1 MKPRIGRSAASL
13 AAAVVFLLPAAVR
26 AADDPIR
33 PVNPSFDYWE
43 SDPWRPDV
51 GPPDRNA
58 TVQTN
63 QAAPEADKAGERQP
77 VNRSE
82 RWTRIVLRYLLAFL
96 TGGAR

>member
-1 MKPRIGRSAASL
+1 MKPRIGRSAASV
-13 AAAVVFLLPAAVR
+13 AAAVVLFLPAAVR
-26 AADDPIR
+26 ATDLPTR
-33 PVNPSFDYWE
+33 PSNPSFEYWE

-58 TVQTN
+58 IVQSG
-63 QAAPEADKAGERQP
+63 QAVPAADNLAERQP